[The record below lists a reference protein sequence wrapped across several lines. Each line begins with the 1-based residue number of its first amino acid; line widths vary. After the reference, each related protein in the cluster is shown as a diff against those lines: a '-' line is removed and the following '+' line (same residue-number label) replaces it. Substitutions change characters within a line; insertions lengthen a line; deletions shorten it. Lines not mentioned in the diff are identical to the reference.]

1 MHRLAKYILIL
12 FIGTLLCAC
21 DNNFNELTDTTQRY
35 IQFSFNTKNIFD
47 DVLVLSGEDT
57 FTLGAPSK
65 LDDPFRMRL
74 SAYCYDLNGDLLFH
88 KETIVSN
95 INQNIELTFDHLQN
109 YLQYRFVFLID
120 IVEYDPL
127 LSYRELWY
135 QLATK
140 SYDNFYLLRLA
151 YFPAPQN
158 NILLFNE
165 QILSPSNQVEMV
177 QLQPFTYNGYIR
189 LIDLDPAK
197 TARLEITL
205 DRDVYISG
213 KTGKINVLYTYVRN
227 SENAKE
233 YIPVICTKR
242 DVVLPI
248 ELSLSNSDNE
258 NENYNLEIPMST
270 KPFVIKID
278 CNNIS
283 YELCDDF

>member
-35 IQFSFNTKNIFD
+35 IQFSVDTKNIFD
-47 DVLVLSGEDT
+47 DVLVQTGEDS
-57 FTLGAPSK
+57 FTLGSPYT
-65 LDDPFRMRL
+65 LNDTFRIRL
-74 SAYCYDLNGDLLFH
+74 SAYCYDLKGELLFH
-88 KETIVSN
+88 KEKVVPSVD
-95 INQNIELTFDHLQN
+95 QNIELKFDHLQN
-109 YLQYRFVFLID
+109 YLQYRFVFILD
-120 IVEYDPL
+120 IVEYDPI

-140 SYDNFYLLRLA
+140 SYDSFYLLRLA
-151 YFPAPQN
+151 YFLAPQK

-165 QILSPSNQVEMV
+165 QILSPSNQEEMV

-189 LIDLDPAK
+189 LINLDPAK
-197 TARLEITL
+197 TVTLEYEQNI
-205 DRDVYISG
+205 DANVSG
-213 KTGKINVLYTYVRN
+213 KASKCPSTATYVRN
-227 SENAKE
+227 SEELKE
-233 YIPVICTKR
+233 LIPVIYTKR

-258 NENYNLEIPMST
+258 NESYNLEIPMST